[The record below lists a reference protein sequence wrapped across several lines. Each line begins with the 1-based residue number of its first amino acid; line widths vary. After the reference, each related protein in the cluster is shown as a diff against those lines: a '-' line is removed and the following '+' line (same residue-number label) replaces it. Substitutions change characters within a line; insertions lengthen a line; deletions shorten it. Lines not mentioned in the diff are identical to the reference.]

1 MKKILVLALVT
12 MFIFSSTAS
21 AFSAADWWQANRR
34 SGQVENN
41 IPDSSVE
48 EDDEKETEEEEK
60 EEKLEE
66 SESRYST
73 GSEIQDIVDWWFANR
88 RNGSSTSEPAPQEP
102 SSGDERDD
110 EQRRTPAIRSS
121 DEEYIFDMIN
131 KERRD
136 RGIQELEYS
145 SEISRVAR
153 MKSQDMVENNYFA
166 HQSPTYGSAGDMLR
180 DEGISFTVSKENL
193 ARASNVRSAHSMLM
207 SSSGHRSGILG
218 QRYTHV
224 GVGVVET
231 SRGGVKVTQIFVQR

>member
-1 MKKILVLALVT
+1 MKKTLVLALVT

-21 AFSAADWWQANRR
+21 AYSAADWWQTNRR
-34 SGQVENN
+34 SGQA
-41 IPDSSVE
+41 VE
-48 EDDEKETEEEEK
+48 EENEKEEKTEEEEN
-60 EEKLEE
+60 EENIEE
-66 SESRYST
+66 SESRNST
-73 GSEIQDIVDWWFANR
+73 GSKIQNIADWWQLNR
-88 RNGSSTSEPAPQEP
+88 RNGSDASQPSPEEP
-102 SSGDERDD
+102 SSDNEKDGEENRDSD
-110 EQRRTPAIRSS
+110 IGNS

-180 DEGISFTVSKENL
+180 SEGISFTVSKENL
-193 ARASNVRSAHSMLM
+193 ARAGDVRSAHQMLM

-218 QRYTHV
+218 ERYTHV

-231 SRGGVKVTQIFVQR
+231 NGGGVKVTQIFVQR